1 MAARMEFGF
10 IFLIISVMIPLLV
23 IGGLILAVVLL
34 VRWSNRQHAETAQS
48 SEIRK
53 TLAEVLKEHRT
64 RCGMTQEYVA
74 EALGISRQAVSKWE
88 LGASE
93 PSTTN
98 LLALAKLYGTTPE
111 ELLSALTKKS
121 QV

>member
-10 IFLIISVMIPLLV
+10 IFLIIAVMIPLLV

>member
-10 IFLIISVMIPLLV
+10 IFMIIAVMIPLLV

-121 QV
+121 QA

>member
-1 MAARMEFGF
+1 MAARMELGF
-10 IFLIISVMIPLLV
+10 IFLIIEVMIPLLV